1 MKPVA
6 DMTQSELAAFVQTH
20 LEREGVH
27 VVLSGGAAVATY
39 TRGDY
44 VTQDIDLINVYD
56 AAPRAIRLAML
67 AIGFREE
74 ARYFRH
80 PDSPHVV
87 EFPPGPL
94 TIGRHPVGRVEEIQL
109 ATGRLHIISPTDCVK
124 DRLAAYFHWGD
135 LQSLHQALQ
144 VARRRKINLEE
155 VRTWSRAEGKLRE
168 FETFCARLKA
178 ETD

>member
-1 MKPVA
+1 
-6 DMTQSELAAFVQTH
+6 MTQSELAAFVQTH

-39 TRGDY
+39 TSGEY
-44 VTQDIDLINVYD
+44 VTQDIDLVNVYN
-56 AAPRAIRLAML
+56 AAPRAIRSAMQ

-74 ARYFRH
+74 TRYFKH

-94 TIGRHPVGRVEEIQL
+94 AIGGHPVGRVEQVQL
-109 ATGRLHIISPTDCVK
+109 ATGRLRIISPTDCVK

-144 VARRRKINLEE
+144 VARRRKINLHE

-168 FETFCARLKA
+168 FEAFAAGLKA
-178 ETD
+178 ETN